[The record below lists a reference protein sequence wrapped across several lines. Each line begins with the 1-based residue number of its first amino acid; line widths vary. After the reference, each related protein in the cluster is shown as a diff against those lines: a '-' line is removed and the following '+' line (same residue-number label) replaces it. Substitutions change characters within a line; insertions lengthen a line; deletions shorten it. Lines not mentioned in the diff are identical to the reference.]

1 VEQVIKMAI
10 DSNILTI
17 IILMVLVYVF
27 EHKILPTLITGC
39 ISLYMAS
46 LLITTS
52 INQSTVFIV
61 FAYVLVF
68 FYASYMIAIL
78 SFIPASEEDKT

>member
-1 VEQVIKMAI
+1 MAI